1 MNSPKKGYSSDIV
14 FNFDNRRVVIV
25 GGSKGIGLQLV
36 NSFLSSGAEVISVSR
51 TQSNEL
57 NAAEQIPL
65 DIRKEQDIIR
75 TFKA

>member
-36 NSFLSSGAEVISVSR
+36 NSFLSSNVEPRVHG
-51 TQSNEL
+51 TGQ
-57 NAAEQIPL
+57 
-65 DIRKEQDIIR
+65 
-75 TFKA
+75 